1 MKLFNPLLGDAGE
14 VIGAH
19 FTRDLD
25 AHGWDVPDFLPA
37 EVAAQLEKDAAD
49 AQEAL
54 DQAPYDADARR
65 RRIAKEK
72 DRREAEEAEISGHLA
87 PDAELFRDLKLKPN
101 VKEAHEY
108 QPVMRTPVVQNL
120 FYRNSLTWVAGQSG
134 TFKSFVTADLA
145 FRYGAG
151 DMDYHGRRMT
161 TGRALLVIAEGAAGY
176 ADRKTAWEKHHEREV
191 KNVSI
196 YPAPLQLGDTLKEMP
211 ALRSYLAEEDEA
223 GRPFGLIVF
232 DTQAMCTV
240 GIDENSSE
248 MNQITNVL
256 HRLREVSGACVL
268 VVHHFGKDPRSGMRG
283 SSMIYAAAD
292 TVAIL
297 KRKED
302 EGTVLLSTAQVDGGK
317 QKDGITEKDLL
328 EFDMRAHPVGED
340 YFGDAVFSLVPVS
353 IESAGHDAQAPVDD
367 VPLSLPDV
375 SERQMASLRLVAFYE
390 HRGASAADMAERMI
404 EESGPVKNARQNV
417 RNRMIELAKLTPSLA
432 EQPNPKGPWKIT
444 AMGVAVIARDLSLRQ
459 TWGERSTTRRR
470 FGPSENQDPILV
482 SPEVSKP
489 AAKLDSETSET

>member
-1 MKLFNPLLGDAGE
+1 MKLFNPLPDDGGE
-14 VIGAH
+14 VIKAK
-19 FTRDLD
+19 FVIDLD
-25 AHGWDVPDFLPA
+25 IPGWEPFLPPDVLA
-37 EVAAQLEKDAAD
+37 RMEKEAAD
-49 AQEAL
+49 AQEAK

-108 QPVMRTPVVQNL
+108 EPVMRTPVVQNL

-151 DMDYHGRRMT
+151 DMDYHGKRMT

-176 ADRKTAWEKHHEREV
+176 ADRKTAWEKHHGREV

-248 MNQITNVL
+248 MNQITSVL
-256 HRLREVSGACVL
+256 HRLREVSGACIL

-297 KRKED
+297 KRESDED
-302 EGTVLLSTAQVDGGK
+302 TVTLSTAQTDGGK

-328 EFDMRAHPVGED
+328 EFEMKAHPVGED
-340 YFGDAVFSLVPVS
+340 YFGDTVFSLVPVS
-353 IESAGHDAQAPVDD
+353 MDAPQAVLTADAPPPVLPTATDVQMEYLRALSFFRGHGTGQTDLAKKMKEEGVATYGGLARRHLIALEDKGLTEVQSGKWKVTPLGVSVIMREQQQRTQVEQSWIERPGRSHRKPVADPLQATVSDA
-367 VPLSLPDV
+367 V
-375 SERQMASLRLVAFYE
+375 SE
-390 HRGASAADMAERMI
+390 HR
-404 EESGPVKNARQNV
+404 
-417 RNRMIELAKLTPSLA
+417 
-432 EQPNPKGPWKIT
+432 
-444 AMGVAVIARDLSLRQ
+444 
-459 TWGERSTTRRR
+459 
-470 FGPSENQDPILV
+470 
-482 SPEVSKP
+482 
-489 AAKLDSETSET
+489 SET